1 MRTLPPQGGQRPGQR
16 PQPIDTTATNVAP
29 IRQQPAP
36 PAAAQ
41 PRQAAQAPRSAAFGG
56 GGLPPPP
63 AGFDP
68 NSGGGGGGGFVKR
81 DDDYWRDHPLFEGTH
96 HFTLY
101 VNKIKWWG
109 LDGYSVDFRV
119 TEWDRATNRSGDNHG
134 RPIAWQQSMMASK
147 MWEWQNGDEKAGR
160 AYGHF
165 RHRLVTAYAACGWPE
180 ERWEVDDTI
189 PQSEW
194 QVDPRTGQKVPPRCP
209 PWHQFF
215 VHQLANGLV
224 VPVVLA
230 AEVVVERGREKWPE
244 VRRLSVVT
252 DSQRKVPFEAPL
264 PYEVPPAV
272 AAFHRWEVKE
282 TRTYT
287 IPAKTAKN
295 GYQYDAYDVEAAV
308 LSQVQVGQVGLPTYK
323 DL

>member
-1 MRTLPPQGGQRPGQR
+1 MRTLPPQGGQRP
-16 PQPIDTTATNVAP
+16 PQQQSATQATNVAP
-29 IRQQPAP
+29 IRQQPTP
-36 PAAAQ
+36 PATTQ
-41 PRQAAQAPRSAAFGG
+41 QSRSAAQAPRSAAFGG

-63 AGFDP
+63 PGFDP
-68 NSGGGGGGGFVKR
+68 SAVGERFVKR
-81 DDDYWRDHPLFEGTH
+81 DDAYWDAHPLDAGSYNFVV
-96 HFTLY
+96 Y
-101 VNKIKWWG
+101 VSKIKWWG
-109 LDGYSVDFRV
+109 ADGYSIEFKVSD
-119 TEWDRATNRSGDNHG
+119 WDRETNRPTVHGYYRDGNGIVHHG

-147 MWEWQNGDEKAGR
+147 MWEYANGDEKAGR

-165 RHRLVTAYAACGWPE
+165 RHKIVAAYTACGWPE
-180 ERWEVDDTI
+180 ERWEIDSGS
-189 PQSEW
+189 P
-194 QVDPRTGQKVPPRCP
+194 CP

-215 VHQLANGLV
+215 VHPLANGLV

-272 AAFHRWEVKE
+272 AAFHRWGVKE

-308 LSQVQVGQVGLPTYK
+308 LSQVQVGEVGLPTYK